1 MTKLTLSPLLR
12 RLRRD
17 EAGVG
22 LLELALVAPILML
35 LCLGM
40 VDVSRL
46 VSAKIDLEQ
55 AAQRTTDF
63 ALSRRPTS
71 NNGSYLVTE
80 AAAAAGVPAKDVT
93 VELFLECNGVKQTD
107 FNTAC
112 PAGQAQA
119 RFASIAI
126 TRAVKTQFNWKA
138 FANFGASRQEGST
151 TSVSVVGDS
160 VVRFQ

>member
-1 MTKLTLSPLLR
+1 MTHGILIPTLR
-12 RLRRD
+12 RLRHDDR
-17 EAGVG
+17 GVG

-40 VDVSRL
+40 VDISRL
-46 VSAKIDLEQ
+46 VSTKIDLEQ

-71 NNGSYLVTE
+71 SDGTYLKIE
-80 AAAAAGVPAKDVT
+80 AAAAAGVPSKDVT
-93 VELFLECNGVKQTD
+93 VELFLECNGVKQLD

-112 PAGQAQA
+112 PSGQTQA

-126 TRAVKTQFNWKA
+126 TKSVATEFNWKA
-138 FANFGASRQEGST
+138 FADFGNAEKSQMAG
-151 TSVSVVGDS
+151 SVSVTGDS